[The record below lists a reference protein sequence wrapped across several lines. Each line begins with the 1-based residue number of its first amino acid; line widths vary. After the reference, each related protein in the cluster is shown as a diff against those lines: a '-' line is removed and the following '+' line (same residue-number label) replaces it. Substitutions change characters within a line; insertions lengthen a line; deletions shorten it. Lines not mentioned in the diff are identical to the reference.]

1 MKEIHIV
8 WEKVHKTIIFVFPR
22 ALKTSTMLKNI
33 ILLATILFLGAT
45 STVSAQGKQVKP
57 EPSKVNY
64 KFLDDISVEPE
75 TIQPT
80 DNIAKPVATPAV
92 KKDLLAMGSSGSLNV
107 EGAAALQFKYSLLL
121 DIEVELIKNINL
133 FRLIDDWYG
142 VKYLYGGTS
151 KRGIDCSAL
160 MQILFTA
167 VYGVALPR
175 TAKMQYDFS
184 KRISRTELKE
194 GDLLFFNTRGG
205 VSHVGMYL
213 TNNKF
218 IHASTSNGVAISDMF
233 ESYYAS
239 RLIGVGRVLEE
250 NPSAENSSVVLKP

>member
-1 MKEIHIV
+1 
-8 WEKVHKTIIFVFPR
+8 
-22 ALKTSTMLKNI
+22 MLKYF
-33 ILLATILFLGAT
+33 ILLASILFFGAN

-57 EPSKVNY
+57 EASKVNY
-64 KFLDDISVEPE
+64 KFLDDITVEPE
-75 TIQPT
+75 AAQPEL
-80 DNIAKPVATPAV
+80 NIAKPVATPAV
-92 KKDLLAMGSSGSLNV
+92 KKDLLAMGSSGTATI

-121 DIEVELIKNINL
+121 DIEVELIKNISL

-142 VKYLYGGTS
+142 VKYLFGGTG
-151 KRGIDCSAL
+151 KKGIDCSAL
-160 MQILFTA
+160 MQVLFTS
-167 VYGVALPR
+167 VYSISLPR

-213 TNNKF
+213 ANNKF
-218 IHASTSNGVAISDMF
+218 LHASTVNGVTISDMF
-233 ESYYAS
+233 EPYYSS

-250 NPSAENSSVVLKP
+250 QLATDNASVVLKP